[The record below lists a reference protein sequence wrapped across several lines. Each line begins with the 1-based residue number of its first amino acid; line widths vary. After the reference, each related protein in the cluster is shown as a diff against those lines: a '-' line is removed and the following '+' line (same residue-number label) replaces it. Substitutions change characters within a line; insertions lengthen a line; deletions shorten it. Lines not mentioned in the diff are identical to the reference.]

1 MKNVRLEEALQFS
14 GTWRSYQMRV
24 LEHCQEYMKDR
35 KVHIVAPPG
44 SGKTTLGIELIR
56 RLGQPCLI
64 LSPSIVIRQQ
74 WLERIQD
81 AFLPGQS
88 GGEEILS
95 SDIRRPAAVTAITY
109 QALHAAIAR
118 LNEAKEEDEEAQAA
132 DYTRFDL
139 LKTVKKAG
147 IRTICLDEC
156 HHLRSEWWKALET
169 FMGELGEVS
178 VVSLTATP
186 PYDST
191 PAQWERYITMC
202 GGIDEEITVPEL
214 VKERSLCPHQDY
226 VYFNYPSHEEEA
238 QIQACRREIE
248 QFCRDIAEDERF
260 AQLIASHSGIM
271 DPALSADALLED
283 PSYLA
288 SILIFMEHSSLSYP
302 KKWLKLLGVKKLPG
316 LEEKHLERLLQG
328 SLFDDADS
336 YGWMRDYQEELT
348 KKLKR
353 IGCIENRKVSLASNA
368 SINKLLVGSIGKL
381 NSIEIITAAEHRAM
395 GDELRLLILTDY
407 IRKEYLDAIGNPD
420 VSINKIG
427 VVPLFEQL
435 RRNADRDI
443 RLGVLCGSIVL
454 LPCEAVAYLQS
465 VLQGLGAGKQSPA
478 AVQELMA
485 ADGRPLGYC
494 RVAIRGTQQDV
505 VRSVTKVF
513 EAGYIKV
520 LIGTKALLG
529 EGWDSP
535 CINSLILA
543 SFVGS
548 FVLSNQM
555 RGRAIRF
562 FGENPQKTS
571 NIWHLVCLEPDGR
584 TRAGRWAGVG
594 EEQLSEDFAMLSRRM
609 KGFLGLSYD
618 GETIESGIG
627 RLGLENIHFEE
638 KTVKELN
645 KNMLDRAS
653 DREGLLAQW
662 EQAMVLY
669 DRMEVV
675 DESGVSK
682 QNLKPGAAFFNLF
695 GYQLVVIALEIFQV
709 SWYIQRARNMG
720 SIPDLLVSAFFSM
733 LFLLLTAR
741 FGGRLGAQLTP
752 LKRLKTIG
760 EGIKDSLI
768 QNGQVVSECRVVVE
782 EDQMMRYYIYL
793 MGGTAREKSVFAD
806 CVEELFQVV
815 DNQRYLLY
823 FQKGWNPMQD
833 YFCVPGL
840 FSRNKED
847 AGGFQAAMNRRIG
860 NYRLIYTRNEEGR
873 RILLNARKYAYANQI
888 ENMENRMCGRKKK
901 VKSALE

>member
-1 MKNVRLEEALQFS
+1 MKDVNLEEALQFS
-14 GTWRSYQMRV
+14 GTWRSYQKRV
-24 LEHCQEYMKDR
+24 LDNCQSYMKDR
-35 KVHIVAPPG
+35 KIHIVAPPG

-74 WLERIQD
+74 WVERIQD
-81 AFLPGQS
+81 AFLTEK
-88 GGEEILS
+88 GEADSIIT
-95 SDIRRPAAVTAITY
+95 SDIRRPAAITAITY
-109 QALHAAIAR
+109 QALHAAMSR
-118 LNEAKEEDEEAQAA
+118 LNEAEEDEETQAA
-132 DYTRFDL
+132 DYSRFDL

-147 IRTICLDEC
+147 LRTICLDEC

-226 VYFNYPSHEEEA
+226 VYFNYPSHEEEEH
-238 QIQACRREIE
+238 IQACRREIE
-248 QFCRDIAEDERF
+248 QLCRDIAEDERF
-260 AQLIASHSGIM
+260 VQLVASHRGIM
-271 DPALSADALLED
+271 DPGFFADSLLED
-283 PSYLA
+283 PPYLA
-288 SILIFMEHSSLSYP
+288 SILIFMEHNRRPYP
-302 KKWLKLLGVKKLPG
+302 KKWLKILGVKKLPG
-316 LEEKHLERLLQG
+316 MQEKHLERLLQG
-328 SLFDDADS
+328 ALFDDAGS
-336 YGWMRDYQEELT
+336 YDWTGEYQAEVT

-353 IGCIENRKVSLASNA
+353 SGCIEKRKVSLSSNET
-368 SINKLLVGSIGKL
+368 INKLLVGSIGKL
-381 NSIEIITAAEHRAM
+381 NSIEKIVLAEHKAM
-395 GDELRLLILTDY
+395 GGELRLLILTDY
-407 IRKEYLDAIGNPD
+407 IRKEYLEAVGNPD
-420 VSINKIG
+420 IPMNKIG

-435 RRNADRDI
+435 RRNADREI
-443 RLGVLCGSIVL
+443 RLGVLCGSIIL
-454 LPCEAVAYLQS
+454 LPCEAADYLQT
-465 VLQGLGAGKQSPA
+465 VLQGLGAGRQGPA
-478 AVQELMA
+478 AVQELTA
-485 ADGRPLGYC
+485 PNGQPLGYC
-494 RVAIRGTQQDV
+494 RVAIKGTQQDV
-505 VRSVTKVF
+505 VRAVTKVF

-562 FGENPQKTS
+562 FADNPSKTS
-571 NIWHLVCLEPDGR
+571 NIWHLVCLEANAR
-584 TRAGRWAGVG
+584 AKASRRAGAREA
-594 EEQLSEDFAMLSRRM
+594 QLSEDFAMLSRRM

-627 RLGLENIHFEE
+627 RLGLLEGHFTE
-638 KTVKELN
+638 KEVKELN
-645 KNMLDRAS
+645 KNMLSRAS

-675 DESGVSK
+675 DESEVLRQS
-682 QNLKPGAAFFNLF
+682 LKPGAAFFNLF
-695 GYQLVVIALEIFQV
+695 GYQLVSIALEIFQV
-709 SWYIQRARNMG
+709 SWYIQRAGHAG
-720 SIPDLLVSAFFSM
+720 SILELLVSVFLSM
-733 LFLLLTAR
+733 LFLILTAR
-741 FGGRLGAQLTP
+741 FGSRLAAQLTP

-768 QNGQVVSECRVVVE
+768 QNGQVISECRVVVE
-782 EDQMMRYYIYL
+782 EEQMMLYYVYL
-793 MGGTAREKSVFAD
+793 MGGTAREKSIFAD
-806 CVEELFQVV
+806 CVEEFFQAV

-833 YFCVPGL
+833 YFCVPGM

-847 AGGFQAAMNRRIG
+847 AGVFQTAMNRRIG

-873 RILLNARKYAYANQI
+873 RVLQKARKYAYANQI
-888 ENMENRMCGRKKK
+888 ESMENRMCGRKKK
-901 VKSALE
+901 VKSPLE